1 MNRARNTRS
10 YFSQQPI
17 LSSQV
22 DEYYKNILT
31 ISLEIQKRLEYLISI
46 HEKEDCNSKCLL
58 ELNEKKTELI
68 TIMNDYLTK
77 KTTRIETTNKLDV
90 LNAKL
95 A

>member
-1 MNRARNTRS
+1 MNRARNTKS

>member
-1 MNRARNTRS
+1 MNRASNTRS
-10 YFSQQPI
+10 IFSQKPLQPVI
-17 LSSQV
+17 SVQV
-22 DEYYKNILT
+22 EQYYNAILT

-46 HEKEDCNSKCLL
+46 ELSSKCLL

-68 TIMNDYLTK
+68 KIMNDYLTK
-77 KTTRIETTNKLDV
+77 KTTRVETTSKLDV

>member
-1 MNRARNTRS
+1 MNRARNTKS

-77 KTTRIETTNKLDV
+77 NTPRIETTNKLDV